1 MRRRKGCSI
10 TSPFTETVLLAIVAA
25 SVTLVLGVGWLIY
38 LGRGGR
44 PLDLRISGFG
54 IRVELNKP
62 KGESKDE
69 HPV

>member
-1 MRRRKGCSI
+1 MPIPSPI
-10 TSPFTETVLLAIVAA
+10 TEAVLLAVIAA
-25 SVTLVLGVGWLIY
+25 AVILVLGVGWLVY

-62 KGESKDE
+62 EDDDE
-69 HPV
+69 RLT

>member
-1 MRRRKGCSI
+1 MRRRKESFI
-10 TSPFTETVLLAIVAA
+10 TSPITETVLLAIVAA
-25 SVTLVLGVGWLIY
+25 SVILVLGVGWLIY

-62 KGESKDE
+62 KGEPVDE
-69 HPV
+69 RSL